1 MSTIKERI
9 ALLNAK
15 KPAADEPSVTVNN
28 PVASPAQNKTA
39 ESVTPTG
46 AVKRTSIVA
55 ERLANM
61 KNGNSSPAGNNLADA
76 ASTPVKVTE
85 RPTSIKST
93 PPPLPAPSA
102 ASPII
107 KDTNSSTQESNPAD
121 LTTPPVKRMS
131 IADRIAAMKSS
142 TPNEQP
148 PAPKSPAVNTTTT
161 TNEPTPVKQISVA
174 DKIAAMKAKPSPEK
188 VVDEKPQEANANT
201 ASPMKRMS
209 IADKIAAMKS
219 KAEPEKVEEKP
230 KPPSAKATSIAEKIA
245 AMQAASAAASP
256 PPPPAPLSAGH
267 SSPPPPPPSR
277 LAATNTTE
285 DDSHTH
291 HDNNNN
297 TNNTGSHAN
306 HSGTPSKAEGGIG
319 PSPTTKRLS
328 VDKIKF
334 AGAIN
339 LGGLNPMAPR
349 PMFIK
354 PKPVEEEE
362 AGGAGADHDKVTHS
376 SVGENGEL
384 QHVSFLLFFL
394 TFHL

>member
-15 KPAADEPSVTVNN
+15 KPATDEPSVTVNN
-28 PVASPAQNKTA
+28 PVASPAQNKAA
-39 ESVTPTG
+39 ESTTPTG
-46 AVKRTSIVA
+46 AVKRSSIVA

-61 KNGNSSPAGNNLADA
+61 KNINSSPAGINPADA
-76 ASTPVKVTE
+76 SSTPVKVTE

-93 PPPLPAPSA
+93 PPPPAAPA
-102 ASPII
+102 ASSII
-107 KDTNSSTQESNPAD
+107 KDTSTQESNPAD

-142 TPNEQP
+142 TPNEP
-148 PAPKSPAVNTTTT
+148 PAPKSPAVTAT
-161 TNEPTPVKQISVA
+161 TNEPTPGKQISVA

-188 VVDEKPQEANANT
+188 VVDEKPQEANPT

-245 AMQAASAAASP
+245 AMQAAAAAASP
-256 PPPPAPLSAGH
+256 PPPPPAPSAGH
-267 SSPPPPPPSR
+267 SSPPPPPAR
-277 LAATNTTE
+277 VAATTTE
-285 DDSHTH
+285 DDNHTH
-291 HDNNNN
+291 NDNNTNHDNH
-297 TNNTGSHAN
+297 NNTGSHAN
-306 HSGTPSKAEGGIG
+306 HSGTPGKAEGGIG
-319 PSPTTKRLS
+319 PSPTKRLS
-328 VDKIKF
+328 VDKMKF

-339 LGGLNPMAPR
+339 LAGLNPMAPR
-349 PMFIK
+349 PMIIK
-354 PKPVEEEE
+354 PKPIEEEE
-362 AGGAGADHDKVTHS
+362 AGGAGADHDKVSHS

-384 QHVSFLLFFL
+384 QHVRVFFFCISVVLLFV
-394 TFHL
+394 